1 MKVFLFSATS
11 PDGTKVHDRIEAGN
25 LDQARYA
32 LELRRYR
39 DIEFHSD
46 ENTADISRA
55 IRSGL
60 KLPRVD
66 PKLWTAE
73 DEVQSRRRRGLGA
86 KLAWAARQH
95 APIFAALAV
104 WVAVE
109 LHNGRPYG
117 RLAWA
122 SFLALPLYVLWFIR
136 LVLPITFFQLILE
149 AAVWHDWRRLRRLVG
164 FTRMVKKFVT
174 TAIPDKEL
182 DIREATAWAAEGQLA
197 VGLKLVEKYRGHS
210 DVSEYL
216 YLARLSGI
224 YDAAGQHDRA
234 VALMEEAAAKGPG
247 GVTEWIDVALARI
260 RRKRDAAGAR
270 AALAK
275 IEGKEVPALAQAF
288 RLLVEG
294 LIATEER
301 DDLRACEYYRAGLD
315 KLQASAG
322 SPLIQGLIAESRAGM
337 ALSLARLDQ
346 PDAARKILA
355 QERPLLEARNETAL
369 LARCD
374 AALAN

>member
-1 MKVFLFSATS
+1 MKVYLFSATS
-11 PDGTKVHDRIEAGN
+11 PDGAKVHDRIEAGN

-32 LELRRYR
+32 LEVRRYR
-39 DIEFHSD
+39 DIEFYSD
-46 ENTADISRA
+46 ENAADITRA

-66 PKLWTAE
+66 PALWTAE

-95 APIFAALAV
+95 APVFAALAG
-104 WVAVE
+104 WVVIE
-109 LHNGRPYG
+109 LHRGRPFG
-117 RLAWA
+117 WSAWA
-122 SFLALPLYVLWFIR
+122 AFIALPLYFLWFIR
-136 LVLPITFFQLILE
+136 LVLPITLFQLILE

-164 FTRMVKKFVT
+164 FTRVVKKFVT

-182 DIREATAWAAEGQLA
+182 DIREATAWAAEGRLA
-197 VGLKLVEKYRGHS
+197 DGLKLVEKYRGHP

-247 GVTEWIDVALARI
+247 GVSEWIDVALARI

-270 AALAK
+270 AALAR

-315 KLQASAG
+315 KLLASAG

-337 ALSLARLDQ
+337 ALSLARLGQ

-355 QERPLLEARNETAL
+355 KERPLLEARKETAL

-374 AALAN
+374 AALAP